1 MRRLGPERAHF
12 GGEDGLITRIQ
23 RGKPTYSWACNFC
36 NFEIGGQCFPNHKA
50 RIHLSGNTE
59 LRDGTISTIC
69 AMAPEKVKKQ
79 FTQLVIEKKKQKEA
93 NNASRKRAA
102 ELMSAS
108 PELVAVPQKKNRPK
122 RQSTLQFS
130 SAGSLKCNEVDDAW
144 TRCFVALDI
153 APHKVD
159 SPFFR
164 AALEATKRCPNK

>member
-1 MRRLGPERAHF
+1 MVAELQLKYETAL
-12 GGEDGLITRIQ
+12 DL
-23 RGKPTYSWACNFC
+23 
-36 NFEIGGQCFPNHKA
+36 
-50 RIHLSGNTE
+50 LSEANK
-59 LRDGTISTIC
+59 RV
-69 AMAPEKVKKQ
+69 EKM
-79 FTQLVIEKKKQKEA
+79 EKKKQKEA

-102 ELMSAS
+102 ELMEAS
-108 PELVAVPQKKNRPK
+108 PELVAVSQKKNRPK